1 MISLPLS
8 GDWFLA
14 RVLPGIAAAVV
25 GGWMAT
31 SSWAGPVQSAR
42 MLEEANCIACHA
54 PSASQS
60 EWLVPKA
67 APQWKELGDRVSPA
81 WVKAFLTDPRATHPG
96 TAMPDILHGLSSE
109 SRAEAAEALTHF
121 LMSDRPQG
129 FLPVL
134 PDRAAVARGEGLFHR
149 VGCVACHPPQ
159 DGAAPAAGSVPLPA
173 MADKW
178 SLEGLQRFLLDPK
191 SVRPSGRMPSLN
203 LSEPE
208 ARDVA
213 HYLLRETRVPAALEV
228 AHYRDRLES
237 LEDLDAATPFRTG
250 PATNLS
256 MAAAGPG
263 AGRAV
268 RFSGWFEIP
277 RAGRYTFYLVADGA
291 CRLSIA
297 DGWRLGMDS
306 WQRERV
312 EASTPMRLDPGW
324 YPLVL
329 DHVRRGP
336 KEPSFRLEWEG
347 PGIPREV
354 FAASRLRATREAV
367 PEPVLFRQN
376 PSLAEKGK
384 GHAVALGCASCHQ
397 PEPGQAPGRPLMS
410 LDPARGCLAENP
422 PARSPDFGLDAA
434 RRDAFRA
441 ALADLNRPAL
451 PKPSERDQV
460 AHTMAA
466 FRCTACHVRD
476 ATGGVDAARN
486 AYFTSNGEDLGD
498 EGRVPPSLDGVG
510 DRLRPE
516 WIVRVLA
523 QGAPV
528 RPYLNT
534 RMPRFS
540 HEAVT
545 RLAPLFVTLDRQEE
559 PVAPTKDSP
568 EDQRE
573 AGRRLVG
580 TDGLSCIA
588 CHRFNRQPAH
598 ALQVM
603 DLAAAVTGRLNEDWF
618 RRFLRNP
625 ERFHPGTRMPA
636 FWPDGV
642 SPLPDLLGGSVDR
655 QHAAIWTYLA
665 DGPRAKFP
673 AGLSR
678 ENMELVVGGEPVV
691 YRGKLWEAGFRAVA
705 VGFPGELNAAFD
717 AEEMR
722 LALLWRGRFLNAGPH
737 WGVQGMGQIRPLGSP
752 LLILPKGPAFAV
764 LPSFQTRWPT
774 NSAREQG
781 IRFAGYQLDPQKRP
795 ILLYRIGSLEVDD
808 RIVPFSEGG
817 RSGLHRTL
825 RFSGT
830 APEGL
835 YLRVAAGDL
844 RSRPESGWELPGQYT
859 IERQGT
865 WQANFVG
872 EGNYH
877 ELRISVQTH
886 DGVGQL
892 EFNYVW

>member
-1 MISLPLS
+1 MNSLPPS
-8 GDWFLA
+8 GVRSRASVF
-14 RVLPGIAAAVV
+14 RRIASAVAVV
-25 GGWMAT
+25 GMA
-31 SSWAGPVQSAR
+31 AALRAAPVDSAR
-42 MLEEANCIACHA
+42 LLEDANCIACHT
-54 PSASQS
+54 PSAAQS

-67 APQWKELGDRVSPA
+67 APRWKELGERVSPA
-81 WVKAFLTDPRATHPG
+81 WLKAYLADPRGTHPG
-96 TAMPDILHGLSSE
+96 TAMPHVLHGLPAD
-109 SRAEAAEALTHF
+109 SRAEVAEALTHF

-129 FLPVL
+129 FQPVL
-134 PDRAAVARGEGLFHR
+134 PDRAAVARGEGLFHS

-159 DGAAPAAGSVPLPA
+159 NGASAATGSVPLPA

-178 SLEGLQRFLLDPK
+178 SLEGLQRFLHDPK

-203 LSEPE
+203 LSEAE
-208 ARDVA
+208 ARDIA
-213 HYLLRETRVPAALEV
+213 EYLLRDTRVPAVLEV
-228 AHYRDRLES
+228 AQYRDRLES
-237 LEDLDAATPFRTG
+237 LEDLDAAKPFRTG
-250 PATNLS
+250 TATNLS
-256 MAAAGPG
+256 MSAVGEG

-268 RFSGWFEIP
+268 RFSGWFEVVQG
-277 RAGRYTFYLVADGA
+277 GRYTFRLVADGA

-312 EASTPMRLDPGW
+312 DASTTMRLDPGW
-324 YPLVL
+324 YPLVI

-336 KEPSFRLEWEG
+336 KPPAFRLEWEG
-347 PGIPREV
+347 PGVPREA

-367 PEPVLFRQN
+367 PEPVRFRHD
-376 PSLAEKGK
+376 PALAEKGK
-384 GHAVALGCASCHQ
+384 THAVAYGCAACHE
-397 PEPGQAPGRPLMS
+397 PESWKPTGKPLMS
-410 LDPARGCLAENP
+410 LDAERGCLASTP
-422 PARSPDFGLDAA
+422 SARSPDFGLDAA

-441 ALADLNRPAL
+441 ALADLNRTAL
-451 PKPSERDQV
+451 PKPSEREQV

-476 ATGGVDAARN
+476 GAGGVDAARD
-486 AYFTSNGEDLGD
+486 AFFTSNGEDLGD

-516 WIVRVLA
+516 WITRVLA

-534 RMPRFS
+534 RMPRF
-540 HEAVT
+540 HNDAVA

-559 PVAPTKDSP
+559 PVAPAADSP
-568 EDQRE
+568 EDLRE

-598 ALQVM
+598 ALQVL
-603 DLAAAVTGRLNEDWF
+603 DLTTVTGRLNEDWF

-642 SPLPDLLGGSVDR
+642 SPLPDLLGGNVDR

-691 YRGKLWEAGFRAVA
+691 YRGKLWEAGFRAFA

-737 WGVQGMGQIRPLGSP
+737 WGVQGMGQIRPLGNP
-752 LLILPKGPAFAV
+752 VVILPKGPAFAV
-764 LPSFQTRWPT
+764 LPDFRTRWPT
-774 NSAREQG
+774 NSARERG
-781 IRFAGYQLDPQKRP
+781 IRFSGYQLDPQKRP
-795 ILLYRIGSLEVDD
+795 VLLYRIGSLGVED
-808 RIVPFSEGG
+808 RIVPYAEGG

-844 RSRPESGWELPGQYT
+844 RSRPDSGWELPGQYT

-865 WQANFVG
+865 WPAHFVG
-872 EGNYH
+872 EGNQH
-877 ELRISVQTH
+877 ELRIPVQTR